1 MKDRSVQGQENGL
14 HSNFHYS
21 DFVSS
26 EFHCILYLFEVNFTV
41 FCALVNTA
49 KPAPPELNSYKE
61 AFTDL
66 RTMKT
71 EIEHLQHLLE
81 KSKVKLMKDF
91 EIWWAQQ
98 STQKVGKFRLAAGS
112 NQRHLIVYSQ
122 NSGAK
127 AKCHVKSF
135 MSGFFQV

>member
-1 MKDRSVQGQENGL
+1 M
-14 HSNFHYS
+14 
-21 DFVSS
+21 
-26 EFHCILYLFEVNFTV
+26 FEVNFIV
-41 FCALVNTA
+41 FCTLVNTA
-49 KPAPPELNSYKE
+49 KPAFPELNSYKE

-98 STQKVGKFRLAAGS
+98 STQKVGKFRQAVGP
-112 NQRHLIVYSQ
+112 NQRHLT
-122 NSGAK
+122 
-127 AKCHVKSF
+127 
-135 MSGFFQV
+135 